1 MKLPLLFVFPPSIS
15 FVDAKF
21 TLANRTTVRNI
32 AVVFVTEWEKATTA
46 DAAKENQKYGAL

>member
-1 MKLPLLFVFPPSIS
+1 MKLRLLFMFPPSIS

-46 DAAKENQKYGAL
+46 DAAKENQKYGAQ